1 MMSPNRRA
9 PNKVHIVTVNDSC
22 REDSGGGGGGH
33 HHYTSSRGDP
43 IQVVDLD
50 HDAEI
55 SITGT
60 LNVLGGGDWFES
72 PPVVI

>member
-1 MMSPNRRA
+1 MM
-9 PNKVHIVTVNDSC
+9 VNDSC

-55 SITGT
+55 SITGK
-60 LNVLGGGDWFES
+60 LNVLTHVCGITGRASARRWGR
-72 PPVVI
+72 

>member
-1 MMSPNRRA
+1 MM
-9 PNKVHIVTVNDSC
+9 VNDSS

-55 SITGT
+55 SITGK
-60 LNVLGGGDWFES
+60 LYVLGGCDWFES
-72 PPVVI
+72 PL